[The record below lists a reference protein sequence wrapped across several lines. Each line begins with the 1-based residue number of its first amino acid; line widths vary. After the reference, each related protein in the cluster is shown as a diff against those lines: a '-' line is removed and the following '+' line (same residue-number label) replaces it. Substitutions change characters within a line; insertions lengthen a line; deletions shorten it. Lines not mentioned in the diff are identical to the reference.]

1 MKKKWM
7 AHIIALI
14 GLTGFSVL
22 GLGSAATTPAA
33 APRPAAAVPAQPG
46 QAEIMLVPSWSPY
59 TLIPSVNYE
68 VIGAVVV
75 RNTTTET
82 FLADLMDRAIAMG
95 GHFIKNVRL
104 SVVTEGEG
112 RNAVRSVNAATATV
126 IRYTNETLTVTYTDT
141 FRVGGHTY
149 IIDGHSITIDE
160 ETFTIINERL
170 LTIDGPNEN

>member
-14 GLTGFSVL
+14 GLVAFSVL
-22 GLGSAATTPAA
+22 GLGSAATAP
-33 APRPAAAVPAQPG
+33 APRAAAAVPAQPG

-59 TLIPSVNYE
+59 TLIPSMNYE

-126 IRYTNETLTVTYTDT
+126 IRYTDESLQQTVTET
-141 FRVGGHTY
+141 FAVGGELFT
-149 IIDGHSITIDE
+149 ITNDRFLSIDGA
-160 ETFTIINERL
+160 NE
-170 LTIDGPNEN
+170 PQH

>member
-14 GLTGFSVL
+14 GLVDFSVL

-33 APRPAAAVPAQPG
+33 PRAAAEVPAQPG

-126 IRYTNETLTVTYTDT
+126 IRYTDESLQQTVTET
-141 FRVGGHTY
+141 FAVGGELFT
-149 IIDGHSITIDE
+149 ITNDRFLSIDGA
-160 ETFTIINERL
+160 NE
-170 LTIDGPNEN
+170 PQH